1 MKHVN
6 VGVNHEESHLQ
17 ICFNIVDICHIE
29 GRPIIIFDDC
39 NMIETIW
46 LEMGISCE
54 PPLINTNMTV
64 ALLYPDINPSLL
76 LDFANVRA
84 LDPRITFTRASG
96 AVYYDGVTTAKAEEN
111 LLLRSEEFDNAAWT
125 KTNVAV
131 SGVNTIVA
139 PDGTTT
145 AEEVRDG
152 TASGIHNLFQQ
163 LSVTSG
169 VTYVLSCFLKNVDR
183 QFAVV
188 AASTGVAAYASMKV
202 DLVAGTVTAS
212 QALGSGWAVTSAAI
226 TDVGSGWYRC
236 VLVFVPGSTATGT
249 LRIGMATDGTTF
261 SSSGSGLES
270 YTGTDLKIAAWG
282 AQLEQRSAVTDYTP
296 TTTQPITNYVPVL
309 QTVGNNVA
317 RFDHD
322 PVTGESLG
330 LLIEEQRTNLLLRS
344 EEFDNAYWAKTA
356 ITVIPNIIIAPDGS
370 LTGDKIT
377 ETTASSNHSF
387 FKGDMASTATQFTA
401 TVYVKSAERS
411 FIMFQNRNNVSPT
424 VGGSNIIFDVA
435 SGSVVSVTDFGG
447 GVGQGTI
454 THVGNGWYRCTNTV
468 TVTTA
473 GTQLVFAIFLVNDSL
488 VTNYTG
494 DGYSGVYLW
503 GAQIENGGF
512 ATSYI
517 KTEASQVTRLADT
530 ATMTGTNFSSWFG
543 GAPEGSVYV
552 EAVSFGLISTSATDR
567 RHFFSFSENTLG
579 IANNQNALFVGGVT
593 NGVFTISRAFNDS
606 TTTSGGSGVT
616 TLVNGQPIKYATAF
630 NSETIQRATNGI
642 AGTDITRQLN
652 SGAFLLLTI
661 GAPPDGIR
669 ILNGHMRKL
678 AYYPKQLTATQLQ
691 ALTR

>member
-1 MKHVN
+1 
-6 VGVNHEESHLQ
+6 
-17 ICFNIVDICHIE
+17 
-29 GRPIIIFDDC
+29 
-39 NMIETIW
+39 
-46 LEMGISCE
+46 
-54 PPLINTNMTV
+54 MTV
-64 ALLYPDINPSLL
+64 RELYPDINPSLL
-76 LDFANVRA
+76 LDFANVKA
-84 LDPRITFTRASG
+84 LDPRITFTRASS
-96 AVYYDGVTTAKAEEN
+96 AVRYDGVTTAKAEEN

-125 KTNVAV
+125 KINVAV

-152 TASGIHNLFQQ
+152 TANGIHNLFQQ

-330 LLIEEQRTNLLLRS
+330 LLIEEQRTNLVLRS
-344 EEFDNAYWAKTA
+344 EEFDDAAWTKTRSS
-356 ITVIPNIIIAPDGS
+356 ITTDTIVAPDGT
-370 LTGDKIT
+370 LTGDKFVANTDNNTHFLQQVPSGTSVIGQSYT
-377 ETTASSNHSF
+377 LTVYAKAGEYSALEIRVPAGAGLSTTNQAQSYNLLN
-387 FKGDMASTATQFTA
+387 GAVATVAGGASTGSMT
-401 TVYVKSAERS
+401 
-411 FIMFQNRNNVSPT
+411 FI
-424 VGGSNIIFDVA
+424 
-435 SGSVVSVTDFGG
+435 
-447 GVGQGTI
+447 
-454 THVGNGWYRCTNTV
+454 GNGWWRCSFTIVADN
-468 TVTTA
+468 A
-473 GTQLVFAIFLVNDSL
+473 GAFTFWFRLAQAFGASATFA
-488 VTNYTG
+488 G
-494 DGYSGVYLW
+494 DGFSGIYIW
-503 GAQIENGGF
+503 GAQLEEGAF
-512 ATSYI
+512 PTSYI
-517 KTEASQVTRLADT
+517 KTEASQVTRLADS
-530 ATMTGTNFSSWFG
+530 ARMTGTNFSSWFG

-579 IANNQNALFVGGVT
+579 IALNQNALFVGGVT

-616 TLVNGQPIKYATAF
+616 TLVNGQPIKYATTF

-661 GAPPDGIR
+661 GAQPDGIR
-669 ILNGHMRKL
+669 VLNGHMRKL

-691 ALTR
+691 ALTT